1 MRRFILVRL
10 MLGIVTLIGVSII
23 IFVASRLSGDVALLL
38 APQDATEQE
47 IQEIRVQYGLDKPIP
62 VQFYSFAQNALKG
75 DFGRSIRYREPAME
89 MVLRRLRASL
99 ELVLTAFLISVTTGI
114 LLGTISAT
122 RSGSWLDQ
130 GGKLFALFG
139 QAMPSFWV
147 GIMAILVFSVY
158 LGWLPTSGRGT
169 LSHLLLPA
177 SAIAWYSVASTMR
190 VTRSSMLDVL
200 DSEYIKT
207 ARLKG
212 APEGLVI
219 WKHALKNALIPVA
232 GLSGMQ
238 LSHMIGGAVIVEN
251 IFSWPGLG
259 SLLVE
264 AVYARDYPL
273 IQSGVLII
281 AIIMISINLIIDL
294 LYGVIDPRIRYE

>member
-1 MRRFILVRL
+1 
-10 MLGIVTLIGVSII
+10 MLGIVTLVGVSII
-23 IFVASRLSGDVALLL
+23 IFVAARLSGDVALLL
-38 APQDATEQE
+38 APQDATKQE
-47 IQEIRVQYGLDKPIP
+47 IQDIRVRYGLDKPIP
-62 VQFYSFAQNALKG
+62 VQFYSFAKNALKG
-75 DFGRSIRYREPAME
+75 DFGHSIRYREPAMQ
-89 MVLRRLRASL
+89 MVFRRLMATL

-114 LLGTISAT
+114 LLGTVSST
-122 RSGSWLDQ
+122 RSGSWIDR

-147 GIMAILVFSVY
+147 GIMAILIFSVY
-158 LGWLPTSGRGT
+158 LGWLPTSGRGGF
-169 LSHLLLPA
+169 SHLLLPA
-177 SAIAWYSVASTMR
+177 SAIAWYSIASTMR